1 MRGLAVTRELDL
13 ADIQGNII
21 RPYGRIGFPVARH
34 LFFNIGNAAAGR
46 RFIERIRRAVT
57 TAERW
62 AAAAAGNPGAPQR
75 PLVAVNIGISFLG
88 LLALELPT
96 RTLSQLPPEFIDGMA
111 KRSSILG
118 DVEENSPAKWDPIWV
133 AAREA
138 RSCEVHFCVSL
149 SSQVA
154 PDGAPVDALD
164 ERTLDE
170 RTEWLRTAAVESGG
184 VTLLKGHRGTEAAYQ
199 DSAALTQEL
208 APGRMA
214 PTAKEHF
221 GFVNGIGDPVF
232 VGQYKTGVEAA
243 EVTGNGKL
251 LPDNKG
257 WAPLAPGEFILG
269 YPNEAQELPPTAMP
283 MEFMRNGTFM
293 VYRKL
298 HQNIASF
305 GGYVRQQAAV
315 FDQRVATAT
324 ESEAEE
330 TIRAKMMGRWSNGIP
345 LVVAATF
352 QESQNLEMKWA
363 DIPAIQLKGANRTA
377 SEMARLAEYERLLI
391 DFRYSED
398 IEGAKCPVSAHIRR
412 SNPRDSL
419 DPLLGSYPAGKSA
432 TSALSNRRRILR
444 RGLPYGASGVADDAS
459 EHGFIFMAICASL
472 FNQFEFIQQ
481 QWIQYGDS
489 FNVGNDTDPIVGMRR
504 SGAKF
509 VIPSDPAGTVP
520 PFICANLPQFVETRG
535 GEYFF
540 LPSLTALRQIA
551 MGTVDP
557 T

>member
-1 MRGLAVTRELDL
+1 MRDRELDL

-34 LFFNIGNAAAGR
+34 LFFNVGNAAAGR
-46 RFIERIRRAVT
+46 RFIECVRRAVT

-62 AAAAAGNPGAPQR
+62 GAADDDRNAGAPRR
-75 PLVAVNIGISFLG
+75 PLVAVNVGISFLG

-118 DVEENSPAKWDPIWV
+118 DVEQSSPAKWDPIWV

-138 RSCEVHFCVSL
+138 RSCEVHVCVSL
-149 SSQVA
+149 SSQVNT
-154 PDGAPVDALD
+154 DGAPVDALD
-164 ERTLDE
+164 ERT
-170 RTEWLRTAAVESGG
+170 EWLRTAAMESGG
-184 VTLLKGHRGTEAAYQ
+184 VTLLKGDRGTEAAYQ
-199 DSAALTQEL
+199 KSAALMQQL

-232 VGQYKTGVEAA
+232 VGQYKNSVEAA
-243 EVTGNGKL
+243 EATGNGKL

-257 WAPLAPGEFILG
+257 WAPLAAGEFILG
-269 YPNEAQELPPTAMP
+269 YPSEAQELPPTAMP

-305 GGYVRQQAAV
+305 GGYVRQQATG
-315 FDQRVATAT
+315 FSQRGAAATQ
-324 ESEAEE
+324 SDAEE

-345 LVVAATF
+345 LVVAPTF
-352 QESQNLEMKWA
+352 QESRNLEMKCA
-363 DIPAIQLKGANRTA
+363 DIAAIQLKGANRTA
-377 SEMARLAEYERLLI
+377 SETARLAEYERFLI

-419 DPLLGSYPAGKSA
+419 DPLLGSYPPGKSA

-444 RGLPYGASGVADDAS
+444 RGLPYGASGIVDDAS

-509 VIPSDPAGTVP
+509 VIPSDPAGTAP
-520 PFICANLPQFVETRG
+520 PFICANLPQFVEMRG

-551 MGTVDP
+551 MGAVDP